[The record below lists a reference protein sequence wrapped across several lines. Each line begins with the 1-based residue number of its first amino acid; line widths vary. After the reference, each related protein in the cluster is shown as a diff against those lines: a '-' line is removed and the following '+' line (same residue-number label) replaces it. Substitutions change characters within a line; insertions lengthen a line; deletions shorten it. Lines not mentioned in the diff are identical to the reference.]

1 MPFKVLKAGRPER
14 AALAWAL
21 LAMAGAGQTLACVH
35 TGLWWLAPLAVAV
48 LVAQLRE
55 ASPLQ
60 AALAG
65 LVFGTAWLLAAVW
78 WLFISM
84 HRYGGLPAGLA
95 AAAVVLL
102 ALALSIYLAL
112 ACAAWARLRTGVA
125 SLDALSFAA
134 CWLLAEWARAV
145 IFTGF
150 PWAASGYTQIDA
162 PLAALAPWVGVYGVG
177 ALVALASALLGLAWA
192 RMRRRLG
199 QAVALGFAALA
210 VLLLPAL
217 TGTPEFTRTA
227 GTQTVTLLQ
236 TAVPQDEKFS
246 GERLPQNL
254 GWLAQ
259 ALAQAQGQLVVAPET
274 AVPLLPFQLA
284 ELAPGWWPG
293 VVERFARSSQVGLLG
308 LPLGS
313 FDDGYTNSAV
323 GLYAAASAA
332 SSPRGSAGP
341 HTWAAAGAA
350 SRPASQ
356 PAPGPGSEP
365 GSGPGAEPGAA
376 APYRYDKVHLVPFGE
391 FIPTGFRWFTNLMN
405 IPLGDFSR
413 GPLDAPSLVAGSQRI
428 APNICYE
435 DLFGEELAVRFRD
448 PSRAPTVLVN
458 LSNIGWFGDTI
469 ALPQHLNISRMR
481 SLELQRP
488 MLRATNTGVTAIIDH
503 RGRVT
508 HRLAPFVRGALESAY
523 EGRIGTT
530 PFAWW
535 AGRWGLWPLFG
546 LALMVLALAAATKRW
561 LRQP

>member
-1 MPFKVLKAGRPER
+1 MRRQGGLLAV
-14 AALAWAL
+14 AAL
-21 LAMAGAGQTLACVH
+21 GAAQTLACVH

-48 LVAQLRE
+48 LVAQLRT
-55 ASPLQ
+55 ASPRR
-60 AALAG
+60 AAVSG

-95 AAAVVLL
+95 ASAVLVLS
-102 ALALSIYLAL
+102 LSLSLYLAL
-112 ACAAWARLRTGVA
+112 ACAAWARLRTGRPG
-125 SLDALSFAA
+125 LDALTFAA

-150 PWAASGYTQIDA
+150 PWAASGYTQIDS
-162 PLAALAPWVGVYGVG
+162 PLAVLAPWVGVYGLG
-177 ALVALASALLGLAWA
+177 AVMAWTGACLGLAWPMLQLHKTRTFLLVTA
-192 RMRRRLG
+192 
-199 QAVALGFAALA
+199 AVGAFVVSG
-210 VLLLPAL
+210 L
-217 TGTPEFTRTA
+217 TGVPEFTRSA

-236 TAVPQDEKFS
+236 TSVPQDEKFS

-254 GWLAQ
+254 AWLAQ
-259 ALAQAQGQLVVAPET
+259 ALTQAQGQLVVAPET
-274 AVPLLPFQLA
+274 AIPMLPFQLA
-284 ELAPGWWPG
+284 ELAPGWWTG
-293 VVERFARSSQVGLLG
+293 VVERFANSTQVGLVG
-308 LPLGS
+308 MPLGN
-313 FDDGYTNSAV
+313 FDHGYTNSAV
-323 GLYAAASAA
+323 GLHAPGEAALPALPGVKSAAAA
-332 SSPRGSAGP
+332 
-341 HTWAAAGAA
+341 T
-350 SRPASQ
+350 
-356 PAPGPGSEP
+356 
-365 GSGPGAEPGAA
+365 
-376 APYRYDKVHLVPFGE
+376 YRYDKVHLVPFGE

-413 GPLDAPSLVAGSQRI
+413 GPLDAPSLQAGTQRA

-458 LSNIGWFGDTI
+458 LSNIGWFGDSI

-508 HRLAPFVRGALESAY
+508 HRLEPFVRGVLEGAY
-523 EGRIGTT
+523 EGRVGST

-546 LALMVLALAAATKRW
+546 LALMVLALAAGVRRG
-561 LRQP
+561 LRPTALPSDRP

>member
-1 MPFKVLKAGRPER
+1 MAWVML
-14 AALAWAL
+14 AA
-21 LAMAGAGQTLACVH
+21 AGAGQTLACVH
-35 TGLWWLAPLAVAV
+35 TGLWWLAPMAVAV

-55 ASPLQ
+55 ASPSK

-102 ALALSIYLAL
+102 ALALSLYLAL

-125 SLDALSFAA
+125 ALDALGFAA

-177 ALVALASALLGLAWA
+177 ALMALAGACLGLAWA
-192 RMRRRLG
+192 KMRRRVG
-199 QAVALGFAALA
+199 QAVALGVAALA

-217 TGTPEFTRTA
+217 TGTPEFTRSA

-254 GWLAQ
+254 DWLAQ
-259 ALAQAQGQLVVAPET
+259 ALMQAQGQLVVAPET
-274 AVPLLPFQLA
+274 AIPLLPVQLA

-313 FDDGYTNSAV
+313 FEDGYTNSAV
-323 GLYAAASAA
+323 GLVGVGSGVAS
-332 SSPRGSAGP
+332 
-341 HTWAAAGAA
+341 
-350 SRPASQ
+350 
-356 PAPGPGSEP
+356 PGSYP
-365 GSGPGAEPGAA
+365 KPDISGH
-376 APYRYDKVHLVPFGE
+376 YRYDKVHLVPFGE
-391 FIPTGFRWFTNLMN
+391 FIPPGFRWFTNLMN

-413 GPLDAPSLVAGSQRI
+413 GPLDAPSLQAGSQRI

-448 PSRAPTVLVN
+448 PARAPTVLVN

-488 MLRATNTGVTAIIDH
+488 MLRSTNTGVTAIIDH
-503 RGRVT
+503 TGLVT
-508 HRLAPFVRGALESAY
+508 YRLEPFVRGALEGAY
-523 EGRIGTT
+523 EGRVGTT

-561 LRQP
+561 LSPPAFQPDRP

>member
-1 MPFKVLKAGRPER
+1 
-14 AALAWAL
+14 
-21 LAMAGAGQTLACVH
+21 
-35 TGLWWLAPLAVAV
+35 
-48 LVAQLRE
+48 
-55 ASPLQ
+55 
-60 AALAG
+60 
-65 LVFGTAWLLAAVW
+65 
-78 WLFISM
+78 
-84 HRYGGLPAGLA
+84 LA
-95 AAAVVLL
+95 AAAVVCL
-102 ALALSIYLAL
+102 ALALSLYLAL
-112 ACAAWARLRTGVA
+112 ACALWARLRTGIA
-125 SLDALSFAA
+125 ALDAFSFAA

-150 PWAASGYTQIDA
+150 PWAASGYTQIDG
-162 PLAALAPWVGVYGVG
+162 PLAAFAPWVGVYGLG
-177 ALVALASALLGLAWA
+177 ALVALAGAWLGLAWSPGPQRVGRSA
-192 RMRRRLG
+192 
-199 QAVALGFAALA
+199 AVVAAA
-210 VLLLPAL
+210 VGVFVAPAL
-217 TGTPEFTRTA
+217 TGASDFTRSA

-254 GWLAQ
+254 AWLTEALTQ
-259 ALAQAQGQLVVAPET
+259 ARGQLVVAPET

-293 VVERFARSSQVGLLG
+293 VVERFAGSSQVGLLG
-308 LPLGS
+308 MPLGS
-313 FDDGYTNSAV
+313 FEDGYTNSAV
-323 GLYAAASAA
+323 GLY
-332 SSPRGSAGP
+332 
-341 HTWAAAGAA
+341 GAA
-350 SRPASQ
+350 
-356 PAPGPGSEP
+356 
-365 GSGPGAEPGAA
+365 PGAA
-376 APYRYDKVHLVPFGE
+376 PPRLQPEPGTAGHYRYDKVHLVPFGE

-413 GPLDAPSLVAGSQRI
+413 GPLDAVSLQAGAQRA

-448 PSRAPTVLVN
+448 PARAPTVLVN

-508 HRLAPFVRGALESAY
+508 HRLEPFVRGALEGAY

-546 LALMVLALAAATKRW
+546 LALGVLALVAAAKRG
-561 LRQP
+561 LRLPKRGPDLP

>member
-1 MPFKVLKAGRPER
+1 MSVMRRLGGLVAL
-14 AALAWAL
+14 AAL
-21 LAMAGAGQTLACVH
+21 GAGQTLACVH
-35 TGLWWLAPLAVAV
+35 TGLWWLTPLAVAA

-55 ASPLQ
+55 ASPRS
-60 AALAG
+60 AAVSG

-102 ALALSIYLAL
+102 SLSLSLYLAL
-112 ACAAWARLRTGVA
+112 ACATWARLRTGIA
-125 SLDALSFAA
+125 GLDAVSFAA

-150 PWAASGYTQIDA
+150 PWAASGYTQIDG
-162 PLAALAPWVGVYGVG
+162 PLAALAPWVGVYGLG
-177 ALVALASALLGLAWA
+177 ALVALAGASLGLAWPLV
-192 RMRRRLG
+192 RLRAG
-199 QAVALGFAALA
+199 RSAALVVLA
-210 VLLLPAL
+210 VGVFLLPGLA
-217 TGTPEFTRTA
+217 GPPEFTRSA

-236 TAVPQDEKFS
+236 TSVPQDEKFS
-246 GERLPQNL
+246 GERMPQNL
-254 GWLAQ
+254 AWLAE
-259 ALAQAQGQLVVAPET
+259 ALAQARGQLIVAPET
-274 AVPLLPFQLA
+274 AIPLLPFQLA
-284 ELAPGWWPG
+284 ELAPDWWPDL
-293 VVERFARSSQVGLLG
+293 VQRFARSSQVGLVG
-308 LPLGS
+308 VPLGS
-313 FDDGYTNSAV
+313 FEDGYTNSAV
-323 GLYAAASAA
+323 GLYGSTSAA
-332 SSPRGSAGP
+332 SLAKPGGEP
-341 HTWAAAGAA
+341 AAAG
-350 SRPASQ
+350 S
-356 PAPGPGSEP
+356 
-365 GSGPGAEPGAA
+365 
-376 APYRYDKVHLVPFGE
+376 YRYDKVHLVPFGE

-413 GPLDAPSLVAGSQRI
+413 GPLDAPSLVAGSQRV

-448 PSRAPTVLVN
+448 PDRAPTVLVN

-503 RGRVT
+503 QGRVT
-508 HRLAPFVRGALESAY
+508 HRMEPFARGALEGRY
-523 EGRIGTT
+523 EGRVGTT

-546 LALMVLALAAATKRW
+546 LALMVLALAAAARRW
-561 LRQP
+561 LRPPTLRSDRL

>member
-1 MPFKVLKAGRPER
+1 M
-14 AALAWAL
+14 AWVL
-21 LAMAGAGQTLACVH
+21 LAVAGAGQTLACVH

-48 LVAQLRE
+48 LVAQVRQ
-55 ASPLQ
+55 ASPFK

-95 AAAVVLL
+95 AAAVLLL
-102 ALALSIYLAL
+102 ALALSVYLAL
-112 ACAAWARLRTGVA
+112 ACAAWVRLRTGLA
-125 SLDALSFAA
+125 ALDALSFAA

-162 PLAALAPWVGVYGVG
+162 PLAALAPWVGVYGMG
-177 ALVALASALLGLAWA
+177 ALVALAGAGLGLAWA
-192 RMRRRLG
+192 QARGRVG
-199 QAVALGFAALA
+199 QAVALGAAALA
-210 VLLLPAL
+210 LLLLPAL
-217 TGTPEFTRTA
+217 PGTPEFTRTA
-227 GTQTVTLLQ
+227 GTQTVSLLQ
-236 TAVPQDEKFS
+236 TAVPQDEKFA
-246 GERLPQNL
+246 GERLPRNL
-254 GWLAQ
+254 GWLAD
-259 ALAQAQGQLVVAPET
+259 ALAQARGQLVVAPET
-274 AVPLLPFQLA
+274 AIPLLPFQLA

-313 FDDGYTNSAV
+313 FEDGYTNSAV
-323 GLYAAASAA
+323 GLYGVASAA
-332 SSPRGSAGP
+332 
-341 HTWAAAGAA
+341 AAPPAGAGSDTGLA
-350 SRPASQ
+350 S
-356 PAPGPGSEP
+356 
-365 GSGPGAEPGAA
+365 GSGAKPGVA

-413 GPLDAPSLVAGSQRI
+413 GPLDAPSLQAGSQRV

-448 PSRAPTVLVN
+448 PARAPTVLVN

-488 MLRATNTGVTAIIDH
+488 MLRSTNTGVTAIIDH
-503 RGRVT
+503 QGRVT
-508 HRLAPFVRGALESAY
+508 HRLAPFVRGALEGAY

-535 AGRWGLWPLFG
+535 AGRWGLWPLVG
-546 LALMVLALAAATKRW
+546 LALMVLAVTWMCRRAASSGRGIAE
-561 LRQP
+561 QQI

>member
-1 MPFKVLKAGRPER
+1 MPRPGG
-14 AALAWAL
+14 AMAWAL
-21 LAMAGAGQTLACVH
+21 LAAAGAGQTLACVH
-35 TGLWWLAPLAVAV
+35 IGLWWLAPLAVAV

-55 ASPLQ
+55 ASPFK

-65 LVFGTAWLLAAVW
+65 LMFGTAWLLAAVW

-95 AAAVVLL
+95 AAAVLLL
-102 ALALSIYLAL
+102 ALALSVYLAL
-112 ACAAWARLRTGVA
+112 ACAAWVRLRTGLA
-125 SLDALSFAA
+125 GLDALSFAA

-177 ALVALASALLGLAWA
+177 ALVALAGAFLGLAWA
-192 RMRRRLG
+192 RIRRRWG
-199 QAVALGFAALA
+199 QAVALGVAALA

-341 HTWAAAGAA
+341 GAGAS
-350 SRPASQ
+350 SR
-356 PAPGPGSEP
+356 PGSEP
-365 GSGPGAEPGAA
+365 GSGPDAA
-376 APYRYDKVHLVPFGE
+376 VPYRYDKVHLVPFGE

-413 GPLDAPSLVAGSQRI
+413 GPLDAPSLQAGSQRI

-448 PSRAPTVLVN
+448 PARAPTVLVN

-503 RGRVT
+503 QGRVT
-508 HRLAPFVRGALESAY
+508 HRLEPFVRGALEGAY
-523 EGRIGTT
+523 EGRVGTT

-561 LRQP
+561 LRPPNLRPDRP

>member
-1 MPFKVLKAGRPER
+1 MPRLGGAMAWVML
-14 AALAWAL
+14 AA
-21 LAMAGAGQTLACVH
+21 AGAGQTLACVH
-35 TGLWWLAPLAVAV
+35 TDLWWSAPLAVAV

-55 ASPLQ
+55 ASPLK
-60 AALAG
+60 AAMTG

-95 AAAVVLL
+95 AAAVLLL
-102 ALALSIYLAL
+102 ALALSLYLAL

-125 SLDALSFAA
+125 GLDALSFAA
-134 CWLLAEWARAV
+134 CWVLAEWARAV

-177 ALVALASALLGLAWA
+177 ALVALAGACLGLAWA
-192 RMRRRLG
+192 RMRQRVV
-199 QAVALGFAALA
+199 QAVALGAAALA

-217 TGTPEFTRTA
+217 SGVPEFTRTS

-236 TAVPQDEKFS
+236 TSVPQDEKFS

-254 GWLAQ
+254 AWLAE
-259 ALAQAQGQLVVAPET
+259 ALMKAQGQLVVAPET
-274 AVPLLPFQLA
+274 AIPLLPFQLE
-284 ELAPGWWPG
+284 ELAPDWWPG
-293 VVERFARSSQVGLLG
+293 LVERFARSSQVGLVG

-313 FDDGYTNSAV
+313 FEDGYTNSAV
-323 GLYAAASAA
+323 GLYGTASAA
-332 SSPRGSAGP
+332 TLAK
-341 HTWAAAGAA
+341 
-350 SRPASQ
+350 
-356 PAPGPGSEP
+356 
-365 GSGPGAEPGAA
+365 PGAEPAA
-376 APYRYDKVHLVPFGE
+376 SGGYRYDKVHLVPFGE

-413 GPLDAPSLVAGSQRI
+413 GPLDAPSLVAGSQRV

-448 PSRAPTVLVN
+448 PDRAPTVLVN

-503 RGRVT
+503 QGHVM
-508 HRLAPFVRGALESAY
+508 HRLEPFVRGALEGAY
-523 EGRIGTT
+523 EGRVGTT

-546 LALMVLALAAATKRW
+546 LALMVLLMAAAARRGFKPSTP
-561 LRQP
+561 QPARP

>member
-1 MPFKVLKAGRPER
+1 MSRVRRLGGLVRLG
-14 AALAWAL
+14 ALAVLGAL
-21 LAMAGAGQTLACVH
+21 QTLACVH

-48 LVAQLRE
+48 LVAQLSA
-55 ASPLQ
+55 ASPRR
-60 AALAG
+60 AALSG

-95 AAAVVLL
+95 AAAVLIL
-102 ALALSIYLAL
+102 ALALSLYLAL
-112 ACAAWARLRTGVA
+112 ACAAWVRLRTGHPA
-125 SLDALSFAA
+125 LDALSFAA
-134 CWLLAEWARAV
+134 CWILAEWARAV

-150 PWAASGYTQIDA
+150 PWAASGYTQIDG
-162 PLAALAPWVGVYGVG
+162 PLAALAPWVGVYGLG
-177 ALVALASALLGLAWA
+177 AAVALAGACLGLAW
-192 RMRRRLG
+192 
-199 QAVALGFAALA
+199 
-210 VLLLPAL
+210 PAL
-217 TGTPEFTRTA
+217 RQRKARAFLLVAAAAGVFLVPGLTGAPEFTRSA

-236 TAVPQDEKFS
+236 TSVPQDEKFS

-254 GWLAQ
+254 AWLVE
-259 ALAQAQGQLVVAPET
+259 ALGRARGELVVAPET
-274 AVPLLPFQLA
+274 AVPLLPAQLA
-284 ELAPGWWPG
+284 ELAPDWWPAI
-293 VVERFARSSQVGLLG
+293 VARFAATQQVALLG
-308 LPLGS
+308 MPLGS

-323 GLYAAASAA
+323 GLHR
-332 SSPRGSAGP
+332 PRP
-341 HTWAAAGAA
+341 EVL
-350 SRPASQ
+350 Q
-356 PAPGPGSEP
+356 PAPR
-365 GSGPGAEPGAA
+365 AEAA
-376 APYRYDKVHLVPFGE
+376 AHALETAAGVAYRYDKVHLVPFGE

-413 GPLDAPSLVAGSQRI
+413 GPLDAPSLQAGAQRA

-448 PSRAPTVLVN
+448 PARAPTVLVN

-503 RGRVT
+503 RGEVT
-508 HRLAPFVRGALESAY
+508 HRLAPFVRGALEGTY
-523 EGRIGTT
+523 EGRVGTT

-546 LALMVLALAAATKRW
+546 LALMVLALAAAARLGLRW
-561 LRQP
+561 TALLSDRP

>member
-1 MPFKVLKAGRPER
+1 MAWVML
-14 AALAWAL
+14 AA
-21 LAMAGAGQTLACVH
+21 AGAGQTLACVH

-55 ASPLQ
+55 ASPFK

-95 AAAVVLL
+95 AAAVLLL

-125 SLDALSFAA
+125 GLDAFSFAA

-177 ALVALASALLGLAWA
+177 VLVALAGACLGLAWA
-192 RMRRRLG
+192 RMRQRVG
-199 QAVALGFAALA
+199 QAVALGAAALA
-210 VLLLPAL
+210 VLLLPTL
-217 TGTPEFTRTA
+217 TGAPEFTRTA

-254 GWLAQ
+254 DWLAQ
-259 ALAQAQGQLVVAPET
+259 ALAQARGQLVVAPET
-274 AVPLLPFQLA
+274 AIPLLPFQLA

-293 VVERFARSSQVGLLG
+293 MVERFARSSQVGLVG
-308 LPLGS
+308 MPLGS
-313 FDDGYTNSAV
+313 FEDGYSNSAV
-323 GLYAAASAA
+323 GLYGAASAT
-332 SSPRGSAGP
+332 SSPKAVEESGP
-341 HTWAAAGAA
+341 E
-350 SRPASQ
+350 PVK
-356 PAPGPGSEP
+356 EP
-365 GSGPGAEPGAA
+365 GTA

-413 GPLDAPSLVAGSQRI
+413 GPLDAPSLQAGSQRV

-448 PSRAPTVLVN
+448 PARAPTVLAN

-503 RGRVT
+503 QGRVT
-508 HRLAPFVRGALESAY
+508 HRLEPFVRGALEGAY
-523 EGRIGTT
+523 EGRVGTT

-546 LALMVLALAAATKRW
+546 LALMVLLLAAATRRVLKPSTPLPAR
-561 LRQP
+561 P